1 VIVRDVDTI
10 ARPATQA
17 DLPDYYRL
25 AREFVEALPITPIV
39 GINDEGI
46 VDFLARALDNEDV
59 FVWLAEQNGEVI
71 GICGA
76 MRYPLYFN
84 PAHTVVQE
92 LWWWLTPKARGGSAA
107 KKLFRALEDWTAEK
121 GASAL
126 FMIALD
132 SQNGERVSQFYTR
145 SGFQPMER
153 IFVKGVQ

>member
-1 VIVRDVDTI
+1 MRDVDTTVRR
-10 ARPATQA
+10 AHSA

-25 AREFVEALPITPIV
+25 AREFVAALPVTPIV
-39 GINDEGI
+39 GVDDEGI
-46 VDFLARALDNEDV
+46 INFLAKMIDNDDM

-76 MRYPLYFN
+76 TAYPLYFN

-145 SGFQPMER
+145 SGFEPMER
-153 IFVKGVQ
+153 IFVRGVS